1 MSIPERR
8 ATFRIQEVLPFQIGH
23 QGYDIEARTVNIG
36 TNGALCRVER
46 DIPVMTQLNV
56 GLRLSSSKK
65 VSAKGVVVRSQKD
78 PGSRDTLIAIYF
90 NEISD
95 RDQSLLREYITSRMA
110 G

>member
-36 TNGALCRVER
+36 ATGAMCRVER
-46 DIPVMTQLNV
+46 EIPVMTQLNI
-56 GLRLSSSKK
+56 GLKLPSSKK

-78 PGSRDTLIAIYF
+78 PESRDYLIAIYF
-90 NEISD
+90 NEIHEK
-95 RDQSLLREYITSRMA
+95 DQSILQEYITSRLA